1 MKKFKKNRDK
11 RKDERIAIIDIGS
24 NSIRFV
30 MYDQLGHYPYP
41 IFDERVTAK
50 LGDGLDKTGKMN
62 ATNIKVALEAIARFA
77 KIFNSLN
84 TNQIII
90 VATAAVR
97 RAKNAQEFIKPAE
110 KILNQKIK
118 VITPEEEAFFMV
130 NGLTNGI
137 PKLTGLVVDL
147 GGGSTEIALVKKG
160 KLLNST
166 SLPIGHLSSVTS
178 EKIRE
183 KLNEVSWLRSMTGQT
198 LYGIGGSFR
207 AIGKAYLEESN
218 YPVKLLHRLNVNSES
233 LHKIINKLENGV
245 RVSGIPEGRL
255 PTIGTAAFIIRH
267 LFEATNCGD
276 LVVSGTSIRDGLILS
291 FQKDRYSGNDAINL
305 VSEELSKE
313 NERVSGEGKKI
324 YKFLRKVATSSAK
337 SIVRK
342 GDLQNIEGLIKIV
355 CLLGNICWR
364 EPSEN
369 RGKIAFERVL
379 SLPVYS
385 LSHKERVWLATA
397 LFHRY
402 EGIRTPLKTL
412 TSAHEVLT
420 NNEWKFALAI
430 GLGIRFTSIFCAGN
444 VDFLNDVKLS
454 ISEKELIISL
464 KDDNLDLM
472 DFHSKRRF
480 KNFAQALGF
489 QDKIELV
496 S

>member
-1 MKKFKKNRDK
+1 MKKIQNNRAK

-50 LGDGLDKTGKMN
+50 LGDGLDISGKMKVS
-62 ATNIKVALEAIARFA
+62 NIKVALEALARFA

-84 TNQIII
+84 SSQIII

-97 RAKNAQEFIKPAE
+97 RAENAQKFIKPAE

-147 GGGSTEIALVKKG
+147 GGGSTEIAQVNKG

-183 KLNEVSWLRSMTGQT
+183 KLNEVSWLRNMTGQK

-207 AIGKAYLEESN
+207 AIGKAYLEDSI
-218 YPVKLLHRLNVNSES
+218 YPVKLLHRLNVTSEA
-233 LHKIINKLENGV
+233 LHKIINKLENGD

-255 PTIGTAAFIIRH
+255 PSIGTAAVIIRH
-267 LFEATNCGD
+267 LFEATNCSY

-291 FQKDRYSGNDAINL
+291 FQKDKNKGNDAINL

-324 YKFLRKVATSSAK
+324 HKFLNKVAISSAK
-337 SIVRK
+337 SILRK
-342 GDLQNIEGLIKIV
+342 GDLQNIERLIKVV
-355 CLLGNICWR
+355 CLLGNVCWR

-385 LSHKERVWLATA
+385 LSHKERVWLGTA

-420 NNEWKFALAI
+420 SNEQKFALAI

-444 VDFLNDVKLS
+444 VDFLNNVKLS

-464 KDDNLDLM
+464 RGDNFDLM